1 MVDAIL
7 YYRTGIYIK
16 GSSASDPYFD
26 PVDLPTSYKVPF
38 NFPDNLLEGID
49 YQYQNNVLDIPVP
62 NSLGIR
68 KINKQDNGLK
78 TVQLTL
84 NGEFLIPK
92 TAGVKTVDADIL
104 KLKLMASMLQV
115 EDKHPYGKIGF
126 YSPNAP
132 EFSLDPN
139 ATSSLNAT
147 KGYTLTSL
155 RIGYIGQKTTRY
167 GFSVT
172 LAFGGTV

>member
-1 MVDAIL
+1 
-7 YYRTGIYIK
+7 
-16 GSSASDPYFD
+16 
-26 PVDLPTSYKVPF
+26 
-38 NFPDNLLEGID
+38 
-49 YQYQNNVLDIPVP
+49 
-62 NSLGIR
+62 
-68 KINKQDNGLK
+68 
-78 TVQLTL
+78 L

-92 TAGVKTVDADIL
+92 TGGAKTVDADIA

-132 EFSLDPN
+132 EFTQDPN
-139 ATSSLNAT
+139 ATSTLDAT

-167 GFSVT
+167 GFSIT
-172 LAFGGTV
+172 LSLGGTV